1 MRFVPALV
9 LLLAGCPLDI
19 SPETG
24 SIPNN
29 PPPGPGGG
37 TVSYQQDL
45 QPLFDDTCTICHGSA
60 GGLDLSSRDALLFGG
75 NSGAVVLPTDPDNSI
90 LVLRVEGSTLGD
102 QMPLNM
108 AELTTFEIALIRTW
122 ILEGALDN

>member
-1 MRFVPALV
+1 MRFVPV
-9 LLLAGCPLDI
+9 LLFLLAGCPLDI

-24 SIPNN
+24 SIPSN
-29 PPPGPGGG
+29 PPPPGG

-45 QPLFDDTCTICHGSA
+45 QPLFDDACVVCHGSA
-60 GGLDLSSRDALLFGG
+60 GGLDLSSRFALLLGG
-75 NSGAVVLPTDPDNSI
+75 SSGDVVLPGDPDASI

-102 QMPLNM
+102 QMPLNQ
-108 AELTTFEIALIRTW
+108 AELTFFEIALIRTW